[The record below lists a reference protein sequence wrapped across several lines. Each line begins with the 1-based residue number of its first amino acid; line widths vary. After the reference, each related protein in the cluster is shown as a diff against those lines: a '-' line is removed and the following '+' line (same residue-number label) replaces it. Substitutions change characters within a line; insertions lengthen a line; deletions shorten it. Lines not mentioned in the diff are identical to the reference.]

1 MFSVARR
8 GEFRYGILKL
18 NKRLLLSL
26 LLATEVIEIIA
37 SDICEPEVLY
47 RKSTELT
54 YTMSC
59 QNCVDVCDT
68 TTKTAITALKSW
80 LQAHEEAQVMLASVL
95 VVVGVWWLVRTFL
108 ALLINLVCPV
118 IVVLLA
124 VLCVPQL
131 RAPLLGQ
138 NYPAVANLMRNI
150 LLKLAENI
158 KS

>member
-1 MFSVARR
+1 MTNIIGRR
-8 GEFRYGILKL
+8 IAV

-47 RKSTELT
+47 RKSTELS

-80 LQAHEEAQVMLASVL
+80 LQAHEEAQSINQVMLASVL

-118 IVVLLA
+118 LVVLLA
-124 VLCVPQL
+124 VVCVPQL

-138 NYPAVANLMRNI
+138 NYPAVANLIRNI